1 MANRF
6 ATSTALS
13 RPLTWNALAQC
24 LVFARNRAVESDL
37 AASARPN
44 DRLQAGLMIRGTGLV
59 YRADSN
65 GVVLRSSRSRPLPQ
79 NAGSTSSLPVQDQ
92 PAIDAAWERLTAN
105 D

>member
-37 AASARPN
+37 AASARPH
-44 DRLQAGLMIRGTGLV
+44 DRHQAGLTLRGTGWV
-59 YRADSN
+59 HRTDN
-65 GVVLRSSRSRPLPQ
+65 VGVVSRARGRDRSHRS
-79 NAGSTSSLPVQDQ
+79 
-92 PAIDAAWERLTAN
+92 PARRRCR
-105 D
+105 

>member
-37 AASARPN
+37 AASARPR
-44 DRLQAGLMIRGTGLV
+44 DRFQAGLMMRGTGWFTGQITSVWFRELAV
-59 YRADSN
+59 ETAPTNRRLDVVAGTRA
-65 GVVLRSSRSRPLPQ
+65 
-79 NAGSTSSLPVQDQ
+79 AGHRCCVGAVDR
-92 PAIDAAWERLTAN
+92 E
-105 D
+105 